1 MLMDFRLDTF
11 LEVCRHMNFTKAAKA
26 LNITQPAVSQHI
38 QYLEDYYGVELFAFE
53 GKKMRLT
60 KAGKMLYQAATTI
73 KHDDIFL
80 KERINALK
88 KEKRKMIFGAT
99 LTIGEFVMAKHIKSY
114 LDLHPDT
121 QVRMLIGNTKELLE
135 KLSLGEIDFA
145 LVEGNFDKKD
155 YDYIV
160 YSQERYIAVCSK
172 DYKFEKEPER
182 LKDLLSERLIVRES
196 GSGTRTILEKFLE
209 ARNLGIGDFRCAVEI
224 GGMTAIKALVEYGCG
239 ITFLYEAAV
248 KKELENGILREIKLK
263 DFQVFHDFA
272 FIWNKG
278 SVFSENYRKICEM
291 LTD

>member
-60 KAGKMLYQAATTI
+60 EAGKMLYQAATTI

-88 KEKRKMIFGAT
+88 KGKNKLIFGAT
-99 LTIGEFVMAKHIKSY
+99 LTIGEFVMAKPIKSY
-114 LDLHPDT
+114 LELHPDT
-121 QVRMLIGNTKELLE
+121 QMRMIIGNTKELLE

-145 LVEGNFDKKD
+145 LIEGNFDKKD

-160 YSQERYIAVCSK
+160 YSQERYIAVCR

-182 LKDLLSERLIVRES
+182 LTDLLSERLIVRES
-196 GSGTRTILEKFLE
+196 GSGTRRILEEYLE
-209 ARNLGIGDFRCAVEI
+209 ARNLGIGDFKSAVEI
-224 GGMTAIKALVEYGCG
+224 GGMTAIKSLVEYGCG

-248 KKELENGILREIKLK
+248 KKELANGSLREIKLK
-263 DFQVFHDFA
+263 DFQIFHDFS

-278 SVFSENYRKICEM
+278 SVFSERYRKICEM